1 MPHSFIRGAS
11 SLLFVFSATKASYH
25 SNLVLWKIGNIV
37 LIPVSYLCN
46 AYNYEPV
53 FMLADYMTILGTCL
67 SYINNSYV
75 NSIFLLSMFLE
86 NKYFK
91 SIETTKNVAF
101 GTAVAM
107 SIANTHRHLDNFHYR
122 LLVSS
127 SISGVVIYRIRYN
140 LNKQN
145 NTKYN
150 IPLTW
155 LFHVCV
161 TNTLYVSSKT
171 AK

>member
-11 SLLFVFSATKASYH
+11 SLLFVFSATKACCH

-37 LIPVSYLCN
+37 LIPASYLCN

-53 FMLADYMTILGTCL
+53 FMLGDYMTIFGTCM

-75 NSIFLLSMFLE
+75 NSMFLLSMFLE
-86 NKYFK
+86 HKYLK
-91 SIETTKNVAF
+91 TIETTKNIAF

-107 SIANTHRHLDNFHYR
+107 SIANTYKNVDRFHYR

-127 SISGVVIYRIRYN
+127 SISGLIIYKIRYN
-140 LNKQN
+140 LIKQN

-161 TNTLYVSSKT
+161 TNTLYVSSIT